1 MTAALA
7 TNCETTLA
15 AMGFRQARSRNEY
28 CCEQFTFR
36 AEGRWATLST
46 RGRLTSRD
54 PLVETFGRPGLWKPI
69 IDSDGVTWHFDMRVA
84 EDARLDIDVVDGDEE
99 ERSPLEAMLR
109 WALETADGRVPA
121 DWCAVGAPDREEI
134 EAVIPGGGLTVRSG
148 SLVRQ
153 GELICDSSRVALSV
167 PIVTG
172 LANDLPASRSAWLRS
187 LLVDAQRRW
196 RVARVGISDAA
207 PAEVRAEVDLTGAPH
222 VLLPGLVQI
231 GVDALRCLV
240 EWLLKPAVFISDPGK
255 VCDALDVCQ
264 CELSSPKGG

>member
-1 MTAALA
+1 
-7 TNCETTLA
+7 
-15 AMGFRQARSRNEY
+15 
-28 CCEQFTFR
+28 
-36 AEGRWATLST
+36 
-46 RGRLTSRD
+46 
-54 PLVETFGRPGLWKPI
+54 
-69 IDSDGVTWHFDMRVA
+69 
-84 EDARLDIDVVDGDEE
+84 
-99 ERSPLEAMLR
+99 LEAMLR

-121 DWCAVGAPDREEI
+121 DWCAVGGPDRDEI
-134 EAVIPGGGLTVRSG
+134 EAVIPSGGLTVRSG

-172 LANDLPASRSAWLRS
+172 LPNDLPASRCACLRS
-187 LLVDAQRRW
+187 LLIDAQRRW

-222 VLLPGLVQI
+222 LLLPGLVQI